1 MKPKHPQAAKRASS
15 GDDTIQTVLSTLI
28 GVAVLLGGAVGLYFW
43 LKPDP
48 THPLTVQVKLDNRCD
63 MINDAFMAASEPDG
77 AKAYFDGGL
86 ALLQTRSDAKVYV
99 RSSDKFPAFYYESP
113 RVDAAGKVTIKVVC
127 DGGERIER
135 TLNALKKQFQ

>member
-1 MKPKHPQAAKRASS
+1 MKPSHPHPVKHASS
-15 GDDTIQTVLSTLI
+15 SDDTVQTVLTTLI
-28 GVAVLLGGAVGLYFW
+28 SVVVLLGGAVGLYFW
-43 LKPDP
+43 LQPDP
-48 THPLTVQVKLDNRCD
+48 VHPLSVQVKLDNRCD
-63 MINDAFMAASEPDG
+63 VINEAFMAASEPDG

-86 ALLQTRSDAKVYV
+86 ALLQTRSDAKIYV

-113 RVDAAGKVTIKVVC
+113 RVEAASKVTIKVVC